1 MFISKVD
8 IQTLSQSC
16 QPDLLSQEC
25 RLNDFFSNGWNQV
38 TYRRLQ
44 TSFLPNIQKHLGER
58 IRLIKGQK
66 NTLNTRTQMASGC
79 YGVYRHSSPLFQ
91 SQEGWTILPALGHHK
106 IHLIPYKD
114 KQTPS
119 FILVPMDFL

>member
-25 RLNDFFSNGWNQV
+25 RFNDFFSNGWNQV

-44 TSFLPNIQKHLGER
+44 KSFLPNVLKYLGER
-58 IRLIKGQK
+58 IMLIKCQK

-79 YGVYRHSSPLFQ
+79 YGVDQHSRPFFQ
-91 SQEGWTILPALGHHK
+91 SQEGCTILPALGHHTV
-106 IHLIPYKD
+106 HLIPYKD
-114 KQTPS
+114 KQTLS
-119 FILVPMDFL
+119 FILVQMDFL